1 MGNQDKQFNSS
12 TFAFNFSKVD
22 TPAFVEK
29 RNKNIVYWGDDNL
42 YPNYLIQ
49 LANQSAL
56 HGSLVTS
63 IAQDIAGGGFNWEV
77 DGDAPDKKIARI
89 LSQFEKNANSTE
101 TLQSVVSKCA
111 TDLKVL
117 NCFALNI
124 IWDKAKKG
132 IAEIYHMD
140 VSALRACP
148 VDSKGR
154 VTEYKF
160 CNDWNYAGKDGYE
173 EVILP
178 AFDINNKKQ
187 ASQVLF
193 VKPYWLGQLYYPRV
207 EYAGSIQAIET
218 DYRIH
223 NYWMNLVT
231 NSMTPS
237 MFINFND
244 GIPDSE
250 EEKDIVYARIK
261 SMYGGGENAGKF
273 ILNFSESKET
283 AAEITPIQPANLA
296 DQYKAIS
303 EEVQQAI
310 LFGHKITSPMLV
322 GIKSPGQLAGGSE
335 LLQSNALYFEKVIRP
350 KQNLIEQCLEKI
362 LFINTGKEID
372 CEIQNNE
379 PFKLTID
386 ASLLEK
392 HWDEEEIR
400 AMNGYEPRKKQVQP
414 PDESNIT
421 PENPASDG
429 NIPDNSDETSTDS
442 TTAPTV

>member
-1 MGNQDKQFNSS
+1 MAKNNSFNNS
-12 TFAFNFSKVD
+12 FAFNFSKVD

-49 LANQSAL
+49 LANQSGL

-63 IAQDIAGGGFNWEV
+63 IAQDIAGGGFNWQI
-77 DGDAPDKKIARI
+77 DGGEPDKKIIKI
-89 LSQFEKNANSTE
+89 LTAFEKNANSTE
-101 TLQSVVSKCA
+101 TLQSIVSKCA

-124 IWDKAKKG
+124 IWDKAKKS

-140 VSALRACP
+140 ASALRACP

-178 AFDINNKKQ
+178 AFDPNNKKQ
-187 ASQVLF
+187 ASQILF
-193 VKPYWLGQLYYPRV
+193 IKPYWLGQLYYPRV

-303 EEVQQAI
+303 EEVQQSI

-322 GIKSPGQLAGGSE
+322 GIKTEGQLGGGGE
-335 LLQSNALYFEKVIRP
+335 ILQANELYFSKVIRP
-350 KQNLIEQCLEKI
+350 KQNLIEQTLEKI
-362 LFINTGKEID
+362 LYINTGKEIE

-379 PFKLTID
+379 PVKLSID
-386 ASLLEK
+386 ASLLAK
-392 HWDEEEIR
+392 YFDEEEIR
-400 AMNGYEPRKKQVQP
+400 SLYGYEARTKT
-414 PDESNIT
+414 I
-421 PENPASDG
+421 NPG
-429 NIPDNSDETSTDS
+429 NIPSDSTPSDANSTSNTDSDENPGEN